1 MRLYVG
7 NLSFKANEADLESWF
22 SEAGVAVDGVNIM
35 RDRFSGE
42 ARGFGFAEIADEQ
55 EAARAIS
62 ACNGKQMMGRALI
75 VNEARPLSSA
85 AARRPRPA
93 GERRGQS

>member
-7 NLSFKANEADLESWF
+7 NLPFKATEADLESWF
-22 SEAGVAVDGVNIM
+22 SEAGVAVNGVNIM

-55 EAARAIS
+55 EAARKPQPK
-62 ACNGKQMMGRALI
+62 ACEKIGLRRTVGC
-75 VNEARPLSSA
+75 RPACDGSRSL
-85 AARRPRPA
+85 RRP
-93 GERRGQS
+93 